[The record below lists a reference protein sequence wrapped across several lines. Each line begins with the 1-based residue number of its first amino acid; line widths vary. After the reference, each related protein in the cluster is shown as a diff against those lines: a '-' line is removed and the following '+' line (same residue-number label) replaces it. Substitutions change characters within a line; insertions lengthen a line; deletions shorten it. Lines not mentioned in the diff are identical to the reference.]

1 VPTEPKLP
9 ELVFAH
15 DYAFLHAGDGQV
27 YSDRG
32 DWTWHRYL
40 RFAERVTVA
49 SRAGELPRAEPPP
62 KDLTLVSVPGVTYCP
77 IPSLSGPLLRYR
89 NRREAIRRLRAV
101 LDGADAL
108 IARLPS
114 EIGSLAVRV
123 AERMGKPWGVEVV
136 TCTWDALWNY
146 GTWQGKV
153 YAPISWWS
161 TRRIVRRAQFAV
173 YETQEF
179 LQRRYPAGGA
189 SVGCPIVELPE
200 VEDVVLDQ
208 RLKRI
213 AEWSPP
219 LRIGL
224 IGALSVGFKGID
236 TAIEALQRHRDRLPE
251 FELRVLGAGDPSRWR
266 RLAEKARLSE
276 QVHFDGVLPAGEAV
290 NGWLDAVDL
299 YVQPSFQE
307 GLPRGTLEAMSRG
320 CPALAS
326 TAGGLPELLGP
337 DCLHRPGDA
346 DRLGTLVVRAA
357 RDPEWQAAQARRNF
371 EVARRYT
378 KPELDRIRTSF
389 WQRFVGAVEAGR
401 A

>member
-1 VPTEPKLP
+1 VQPKLG

-15 DYAFLHAGDGQV
+15 DYAFLHGADGAV

-40 RFAERVTVA
+40 DFADRVTVV
-49 SRAGELPRAEPPP
+49 SRARDLPGDAQRDA
-62 KDLTLVSVPGVTYCP
+62 LTLVSDPAVAFRP
-77 IPSLSGPLLRYR
+77 IPSLSGPLARYA
-89 NRREAIRRLRAV
+89 NRREARRRLKAA
-101 LDGADAL
+101 LSGADAL

-114 EIGSLAVRV
+114 EIGSLAIRV
-123 AERMGKPWGVEVV
+123 AERMSLPWGVEVV

-161 TRRIVRRAQFAV
+161 TRRLVRRADFAV
-173 YETQEF
+173 YETQRF
-179 LQRRYPAGGA
+179 LQGRYPARGA
-189 SVGCPIVELPE
+189 TVGCPIVELPE
-200 VEDVVLDQ
+200 VDRSVLER
-208 RLKRI
+208 RLSAI
-213 AEWSPP
+213 DEWTPP

-236 TAIEALQRHRDRLPE
+236 TAIEALRRERGRLPE
-251 FELRVLGAGDPSRWR
+251 LELRILGAGDPGRWR
-266 RLAEKARLSE
+266 GLAEEAGLAR

-290 NGWLDAVDL
+290 NDWLDRIDL

-320 CPALAS
+320 CPTLAS
-326 TAGGLPELLGP
+326 TAGGLPELLEPGE
-337 DCLHRPGDA
+337 LHSPGDA
-346 DRLGTLVVRAA
+346 DRLGALIVRAA
-357 RDPEWQAAQARRNF
+357 GDRDWQAAQARRNF

-378 KPELDRIRTSF
+378 KPELDRVRSEF
-389 WQRFVGAVEAGR
+389 WQEFVRTVR
-401 A
+401 T